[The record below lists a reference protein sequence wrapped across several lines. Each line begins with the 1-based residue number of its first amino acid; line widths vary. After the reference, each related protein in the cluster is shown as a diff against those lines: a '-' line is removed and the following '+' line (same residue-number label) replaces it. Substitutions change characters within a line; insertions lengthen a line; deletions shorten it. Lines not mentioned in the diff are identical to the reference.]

1 MTKQLRLLVL
11 MGEISGKSGGEKMNS
26 DIIKL
31 GVDRAP
37 HRALLKALGLTERE
51 MKKPFIGVVNSFTEM
66 VPGHMHL
73 RQIADAVKA
82 GIRENGGTPFEFSTV
97 AVCDGIAMGHEG
109 MHYSLASREIVADS
123 IEVMAK
129 GHQLDALVL
138 IPSCDK
144 VVPGMLM
151 AAMRLN
157 LPAIVVSGGPM
168 LPSRFQGEQI
178 TLSTVFEA
186 VGQVHAG
193 KKDEAWLHALEA
205 KACPTAGS
213 CAGMFTANSMNCLT
227 EALGMALPGNGTIP
241 AVYSERIILA
251 KETGFQVM
259 ELFRQNIRP
268 RDIVTPTTLKNG
280 IALDMA
286 LGCSTNTILHL
297 PAIANEG
304 DIEWDLREV
313 NKVSERTP
321 QVCKLA
327 PAASHTLADLHEAGG
342 VSAVLKQL
350 LDANLINGSALTVS
364 CVSQAERLQNAR
376 VLDTTV
382 IHSQSEPY
390 SYSGGLRILF
400 GNLAPEGAVIKQGA
414 LASQDLVFEGSAKVF
429 NGEVPAA
436 EAIRNL
442 EIKAGDVVVIR
453 YEGPKGGPGMRE
465 MLGPTSTLAGMGL
478 DADVAL
484 ITDGRFSGAS
494 RGLSIGHVSPEAAL
508 GGEIALLKDG
518 DRIRIDLAKAQLEWV
533 ISIEERDQRKKEFEA
548 QAIRKDNLKP
558 ELRRGYLGRYAQFV
572 QSASQGAALQRIK
585 ED

>member
-1 MTKQLRLLVL
+1 
-11 MGEISGKSGGEKMNS
+11 MNS
-26 DIIKL
+26 NTLKH

-37 HRALLKALGLTERE
+37 HRALLKALGLTDRE

-109 MHYSLASREIVADS
+109 MHYSLASRELIADS
-123 IEVMAK
+123 IEIMAK

-157 LPAIVVSGGPM
+157 LPAIVISGGPM
-168 LPSRFQGEQI
+168 LPGRFEGK
-178 TLSTVFEA
+178 TVSVSTIFEA
-186 VGQVHAG
+186 VGRVHAE

-227 EALGMALPGNGTIP
+227 EALGLALPGNGTIP

-251 KETGFQVM
+251 KETGYQVM
-259 ELFRQNIRP
+259 DLFRQNIRP
-268 RDIVTPTTLKNG
+268 RDIVTLTTLKNG

-304 DIEWDLREV
+304 NIEWDLHEV
-313 NKVSERTP
+313 NAIGERTP
-321 QVCKLA
+321 QICKLS
-327 PAASHTLADLHEAGG
+327 PAGEHHLSDLNEAGG
-342 VSAVLKQL
+342 VSAVLKEL
-350 LDANLINGSALTVS
+350 LDQGLIDGTPMTVS
-364 CVSQAERLQNAR
+364 GVSQAERLQNAR
-376 VLDTTV
+376 VMDTKV
-382 IHSQSEPY
+382 IHPISEPY
-390 SYSGGLRILF
+390 AQKGGLKVLY

-414 LASQDLVFEGSAKVF
+414 LANQDFVFEGAAKVF

-436 EAIRNL
+436 EAIRNR
-442 EIKAGDVVVIR
+442 EIMAGDVVVIR

-465 MLGPTSTLAGMGL
+465 MLGPTATLAGMGL
-478 DADVAL
+478 DAEVAL

-494 RGLSIGHVSPEAAL
+494 RGLSIGHVSPEAAM
-508 GGEIALLKDG
+508 GGDIALINDG
-518 DRIRIDLAKAQLEWV
+518 DRIRIDLANGRLEWL
-533 ISIEERDQRKKEFEA
+533 ISDEERLLRKKEFES
-548 QAIRKDNLKP
+548 QGIRPDNLRP
-558 ELRRGYLGRYAQFV
+558 ELRAGYLGRYAAFV
-572 QSASQGAALQRIK
+572 QSASKGAAFRRIT

>member
-1 MTKQLRLLVL
+1 
-11 MGEISGKSGGEKMNS
+11 MNS
-26 DIIKL
+26 DTIKQ

-37 HRALLKALGLTERE
+37 HRSLLKALGLTDRE
-51 MKKPFIGVVNSFTEM
+51 MRKPFVGVVNSFTEM

-73 RQIADAVKA
+73 RQIAEAVKA

-97 AVCDGIAMGHEG
+97 AVCDGIAMGHDG
-109 MHYSLASREIVADS
+109 MHYSLASRELIADS

-144 VVPGMLM
+144 IVPGMLM

-157 LPAIVVSGGPM
+157 IPAIVVSGGPM
-168 LPSRFQGEQI
+168 LPGRFEGRNVSVSNI
-178 TLSTVFEA
+178 FEA
-186 VGQVHAG
+186 VGEVHAG
-193 KKDEAWLHALEA
+193 KRDEAWLHALEA

-227 EALGMALPGNGTIP
+227 EALGLALPGNGTIP

-251 KETGFQVM
+251 KETGYQVM
-259 ELFRQNIRP
+259 ELLQKNIRP
-268 RDIVTPTTLKNG
+268 RDIVTSTTIKNG

-304 DIEWDLREV
+304 DIPWDLREV
-313 NKVSERTP
+313 NTVSEKIP
-321 QVCKLA
+321 QVCKLS
-327 PAASHTLADLHEAGG
+327 PAGEHLLADLNEAGG

-350 LDANLINGSALTVS
+350 LDHNLIDGSPLTVS
-364 CVSQAERLQNAR
+364 GVSQAERLKDAQ
-376 VLDTTV
+376 VFDPKI
-382 IHSQSEPY
+382 IHPMEQPY
-390 SYSGGLRILF
+390 SVKGGLKVLF

-414 LASQDLVFEGSAKVF
+414 LADQTMVFEGSAQVF
-429 NGEVPAA
+429 EGEVAAA
-436 EAIRNL
+436 EAIRNRN
-442 EIKAGDVVVIR
+442 IQSGDVVVIR

-465 MLGPTSTLAGMGL
+465 MLGPTATLAGMGL
-478 DADVAL
+478 DTTVAL

-508 GGEIALLKDG
+508 GGEIALLETG
-518 DRIRIDLAKAQLEWV
+518 DKIRIDLREGRLDWV
-533 ISIEERDQRKKEFEA
+533 ASEEERKERREKMA
-548 QAIRKDNLKP
+548 QQSIRSENFKS
-558 ELRRGYLGRYAQFV
+558 ELRAGYLGRYAQFV
-572 QSASQGAALQRIK
+572 QSASRGAAFRRTK
-585 ED
+585 EE